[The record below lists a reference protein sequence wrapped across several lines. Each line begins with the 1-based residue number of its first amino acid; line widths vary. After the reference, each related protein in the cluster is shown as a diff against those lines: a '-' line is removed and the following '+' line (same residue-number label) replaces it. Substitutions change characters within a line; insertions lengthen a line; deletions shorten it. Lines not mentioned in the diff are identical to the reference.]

1 MGLGCCRASS
11 QLENVNNARMIQI
24 NHPTELSGVSARPGV
39 DSQLDLKRVEKGAI
53 SHCQSWHDCRGGPGT
68 SATGANPSYHDS
80 IATHKG
86 SERYLP
92 TLLETTE
99 LQPEKIVEYLQKILR
114 STPQDEGQK
123 MQNLRLS
130 LLWCDCGFIVQ
141 PHDNHDHCCR
151 RSAYYSDCQ
160 QECLGSHLLCICYAA
175 HLLHQIQVQCWKIQP
190 LSGPISP

>member
-86 SERYLP
+86 SEGYLP

-151 RSAYYSDCQ
+151 RSVKNVLFRLSARMSGQPSVMYM
-160 QECLGSHLLCICYAA
+160 LCCTSS
-175 HLLHQIQVQCWKIQP
+175 P
-190 LSGPISP
+190 SNPGPVLENPAIIWPN